1 MQRIS
6 ALFKVKKQKTRTFKN
21 KKNKANGYILMDVI
35 GAILISTI
43 VLGTVLAGFS
53 MVLRAAAL
61 TRDRV
66 QDIITERNELEEA
79 SQYPPP

>member
-1 MQRIS
+1 M
-6 ALFKVKKQKTRTFKN
+6 KKILN
-21 KKNKANGYILMDVI
+21 KKGSRGYLLMDVI
-35 GAILISTI
+35 AAILISTV

-66 QDIITERNELEEA
+66 QLIITERNELEEA
-79 SQYPPP
+79 SVYPKI

>member
-1 MQRIS
+1 M
-6 ALFKVKKQKTRTFKN
+6 
-21 KKNKANGYILMDVI
+21 LMDVI
-35 GAILISTI
+35 AAILISTV

-66 QDIITERNELEEA
+66 QLIITERNELEEA
-79 SQYPPP
+79 SVYPKI